1 MQVDAFDFDLPR
13 DRIADRPVQPRD
25 SAKLLV
31 VSDGLS
37 DARVCDL
44 PNYLRSGD
52 LIVVNDT
59 RVIPARMQGYR
70 GKAKIQVT
78 LDKPLGN
85 GRWRILAYPARK
97 LKPGDTVVFTT
108 DFVASVC
115 STQVRGELIIDFDR
129 EAEEVLSFFC
139 KYGTVPLPPYISRPD
154 GIDERDSADYQTI
167 YADRLGA
174 VAAPTAGLHFT
185 HDLLSKLNG
194 LGVDMCRLTLHVGSG
209 TFRPVTVTDTRD
221 HRMSPEWGEV
231 SPLAAEE
238 INDVRASGGR
248 IVAVGSTALRLLET
262 ASDEK
267 GVLRPHVGETDLFIT
282 PGYRFKVV
290 NFLMT
295 NFHLPRSTLFMLVA
309 AFSGVQRM
317 HAAYAHAIEQGY
329 RFYSYGDASFLSPE
343 SVE

>member
-13 DRIADRPVQPRD
+13 DRIADRPVHPRD
-25 SAKLLV
+25 SARLLV

-37 DARVCDL
+37 DARVYDL

-59 RVIPARMQGYR
+59 RVIPARMLGYR
-70 GKAKIQVT
+70 GKAKVQIT
-78 LDKPLGN
+78 LDKPLVN

-115 STQVRGELIIDFDR
+115 STQIRGELIIDFDR
-129 EAEEVLSFFC
+129 TVEEVLSFFC
-139 KYGTVPLPPYISRPD
+139 EHGTVPLPPYISRPE
-154 GIDERDSADYQTI
+154 GVDERDIADYQTI

-185 HDLLSKLNG
+185 HDLVSKLNSS
-194 LGVDMCRLTLHVGSG
+194 GVDISRLTLHVGSG
-209 TFRPVTVTDTRD
+209 TFRPVTATDTRD
-221 HRMSPEWGEV
+221 HKMSSEWGEV
-231 SPLAAEE
+231 SPLAAEKV
-238 INDVRASGGR
+238 NDVRASGGR

-267 GVLRPHVGETDLFIT
+267 GILRPYVGETDLFIT
-282 PGYRFKVV
+282 PGYHFKVV

-317 HAAYAHAIEQGY
+317 HAAYAHAIERGY
-329 RFYSYGDASFLSPE
+329 RFYSYGDASFLSPKP
-343 SVE
+343 VE